1 MMDVQI
7 FELGSAPEQDLRDA
21 FELHRT
27 LQLEM
32 SPGHKSLSYEAT
44 IASWKSIVDYCQTRH
59 WVARVD
65 NRIVGIAKTEIEIRE
80 DNQDQAWLDVNVLPE
95 FRRRGIGAA
104 LARPALVH
112 AASCSRTL
120 IGAEAGQDHP
130 GEEFLTFL
138 GLTKRLLWRV
148 SRVHMDAI
156 PPALMH
162 KWISAASAIAELY
175 ELVRWVGPCPDEYV
189 GELVLVTTLMNTA
202 PREGLAMEDEV
213 WSPDMIRAADAR
225 LLAADIERWTVA
237 ACHKATQKFVGFT
250 EMNVYRLDPSHAEQE
265 NTVVHPG
272 HRNKGIGRW
281 IKAVMIETLRAQR
294 PMIDTID
301 TGNAAGN
308 QAMLSINE
316 QMGFRTR
323 CAIADWQGE
332 VSTALHA
339 LENR

>member
-162 KWISAASAIAELY
+162 KWISAASAIADG
-175 ELVRWVGPCPDEYV
+175 LVATLGDPGSCCANRPEFPTPANQCGPQSTRTHNNLPGPSQALPKV
-189 GELVLVTTLMNTA
+189 RIG
-202 PREGLAMEDEV
+202 PRHRLCRLTNRHGLAG
-213 WSPDMIRAADAR
+213 
-225 LLAADIERWTVA
+225 L
-237 ACHKATQKFVGFT
+237 F
-250 EMNVYRLDPSHAEQE
+250 
-265 NTVVHPG
+265 
-272 HRNKGIGRW
+272 
-281 IKAVMIETLRAQR
+281 R
-294 PMIDTID
+294 PLSANPLCNQLFL
-301 TGNAAGN
+301 GGVQNAAR
-308 QAMLSINE
+308 QRDSP
-316 QMGFRTR
+316 T
-323 CAIADWQGE
+323 
-332 VSTALHA
+332 
-339 LENR
+339 